1 MKRTGR
7 KKRIATI
14 IAVFLCTAAGLIW
27 YVSDV
32 YESDETV
39 QKYLEKNTS
48 VQITEIENGLFLDG
62 SGNEAALIFYPGA
75 KVEYTAYIPMLYQLA
90 EKGADVFLLKM
101 PCNLSFLGRSRAD
114 DILEEY
120 AYDHWYM
127 GGHSL
132 GGAMAASYASEH
144 LKELDGLILLAAYP
158 TGNLNAEGFSVL
170 SVYGSEDGVLNR
182 GQVEKGR
189 VYMPKDY
196 TELCIKGGN
205 HAQFG
210 NYGIQDKDGIPL
222 LSAEEQQEQTVSA
235 ICKLMKLSWPHNRG
249 SRFKR
254 PEGIGNNKSNTAE
267 IGKCIWTFSNPCGFE
282 PRQYFNYRAG
292 ACPD

>member
-7 KKRIATI
+7 NKRIATI
-14 IAVFLCTAAGLIW
+14 IAVLLCIAAGLIW

-132 GGAMAASYASEH
+132 GGAMAASYVSEH

-189 VYMPKDY
+189 AYMPKDY

-235 ICKLMKLSWPHNRG
+235 ICKLMKAHEER
-249 SRFKR
+249 
-254 PEGIGNNKSNTAE
+254 
-267 IGKCIWTFSNPCGFE
+267 
-282 PRQYFNYRAG
+282 
-292 ACPD
+292 